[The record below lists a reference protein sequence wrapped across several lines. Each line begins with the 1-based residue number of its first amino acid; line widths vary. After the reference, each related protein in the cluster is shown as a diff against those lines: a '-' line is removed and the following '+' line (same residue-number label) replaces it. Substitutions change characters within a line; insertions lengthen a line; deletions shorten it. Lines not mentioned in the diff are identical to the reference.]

1 MLMDEIQILDLSE
14 KDFETIQD
22 MLRNT
27 QCEVTFLKVNG
38 DERRLL
44 CTLREEYIK
53 QYEAPKDSP
62 KEPPK
67 EPEAVARKKSDEVIS
82 VFDMEINQWRS
93 FRKDSVIS
101 VQYPDTY
108 SSIWVRL
115 F

>member
-67 EPEAVARKKSDEVIS
+67 EPEAVTRKKSDDVIS

-93 FRKDSVIS
+93 FRKDSVIG
-101 VQYPDTY
+101 VQYLDTY
-108 SSIWVRL
+108 SSIWVSL

>member
-1 MLMDEIQILDLSE
+1 MVLETLNLSE

-22 MLRNT
+22 MLKNT
-27 QCEVTFLKVNG
+27 RCEVTFLKVNG

-53 QYEAPKDSP
+53 QYETPKESP
-62 KEPPK
+62 KESPK
-67 EPEAVARKKSDEVIS
+67 VPQPETVTRKKSDDVIS
-82 VFDMEINQWRS
+82 VFDVEINQWRS
-93 FRKDSVIS
+93 FRKDSVVS
-101 VQYPDTY
+101 VQYLDTY